1 MSLTQVFLG
10 LGSNIER
17 ETHLCAGL
25 EALAGFLVDMRCSAV
40 FESQPVGIKSGP
52 FFNFVVSAFTDL
64 PLMELDRRLK
74 FIEADNGRY
83 APDRKGLPLDIDVL
97 LYGEQVGNFDGLI
110 LPRAEILKN
119 AFVLWPLSLI
129 APDRIHPGVGKS
141 FAALWEEAQ
150 IDQVLAPVA
159 FEWRGEQLTPL
170 DLLAIRSAHPPELQ
184 TGCQPADSLYAFN
197 TLSRSRL
204 IASPSSGPLKPFSSN
219 GCTATARAAAA
230 APRR

>member
-1 MSLTQVFLG
+1 MSLTQVYLG

-17 ETHLCAGL
+17 EAHLQAGL
-25 EALAGFLVDMRCSAV
+25 DALAGFLVDIRCSAV
-40 FESQPVGIKSGP
+40 FESQAVGIKSGP

-97 LYGEQVGNFDGLI
+97 LFGDLVGNFDGLI

-129 APDRIHPGVGKS
+129 APDRVHPGVGKS
-141 FAALWEEAQ
+141 FATLWEEAQ

-159 FEWRGEQLTPL
+159 FEWRGEQLTPSN
-170 DLLAIRSAHPPELQ
+170 LL
-184 TGCQPADSLYAFN
+184 
-197 TLSRSRL
+197 
-204 IASPSSGPLKPFSSN
+204 
-219 GCTATARAAAA
+219 
-230 APRR
+230 